1 MVEYLKKI
9 FCGNTAEFRAFLD
22 NRIEK
27 NQKTFI
33 ITANPET
40 LMTGRSNPEFHKA
53 LTDPE
58 TVITP
63 DGIGVVKGA
72 KMAGIAV
79 NERITGVE
87 TVEYLLSKGAKNGLS
102 VYFYGAKLE
111 VLQKFAEILSEKY
124 KGLKIAGLH
133 DGYSDNEQVVFD
145 RIVELSPD
153 LVFVALGIPRQ
164 ELAIYNNL
172 HRFNKGIFI
181 GCGGSIDVLSGTKKR
196 APKLFI
202 KLNCEWLYRI
212 AKEPKRLGRFYNSN
226 VKFFAILKKELR
238 KNK

>member
-27 NQKTFI
+27 NQKTFV

-40 LMTGRSNPEFHKA
+40 LMTGRSNPDFHKA
-53 LTDPE
+53 LIDPE

-72 KMAGIAV
+72 KMAGISV
-79 NERITGVE
+79 NERVTGVE
-87 TVEYLLSKGAKNGLS
+87 TVEYLLSKGAKSGLS
-102 VYFYGAKLE
+102 VYFYGAKPE
-111 VLQKFAEILSEKY
+111 VLQKFSEILTQKY

-133 DGYSDNEQVVFD
+133 DGYSDNEQIVFD
-145 RIVELSPD
+145 RIAELSPD

-181 GCGGSIDVLSGTKKR
+181 GCGGSIDVLSGSKKR

-212 AKEPKRLGRFYNSN
+212 LKEPKRLGRFYSSN
-226 VKFFAILKKELR
+226 VKFFSVLKKEL
-238 KNK
+238 KNN

>member
-1 MVEYLKKI
+1 MVEYLEKI
-9 FCGNTAEFRAFLD
+9 YRGTTADFRIFLD
-22 NRIEK
+22 NRIAQ

-40 LMTGRSNPEFHKA
+40 LMTGRSNPDFHKA
-53 LTDPE
+53 LIDPE
-58 TVITP
+58 TIITP
-63 DGIGVVKGA
+63 DGIGVIKGA
-72 KMAGIAV
+72 KMANISLS
-79 NERITGVE
+79 ERVTGVE
-87 TVEYLLSKGAKNGLS
+87 TVEYLLSKGSECGLS
-102 VYFYGAKLE
+102 VYFYGAKPE
-111 VLQKFAEILSEKY
+111 VLKKFSQVLSEKY
-124 KGLKIAGLH
+124 PGLRVAGLH
-133 DGYSDNEQVVFD
+133 DGYSDNEQTVFD
-145 RIVELSPD
+145 RIAELKPD

-212 AKEPKRLGRFYNSN
+212 LKEPKRLGRFYNSN
-226 VKFFAILKKELR
+226 VKFFSVLKKDL

>member
-9 FCGNTAEFRAFLD
+9 FCGNAGEFRAFLD
-22 NRIEK
+22 KRIEG
-27 NQKTFI
+27 NEKTFI

-40 LMTGRSNPEFHKA
+40 LMTGRSNPEFHRA
-53 LTDPE
+53 LIDPE

-79 NERITGVE
+79 NERVTGVE

-102 VYFYGAKLE
+102 VYFYGAKPE
-111 VLQKFAEILSEKY
+111 VLQKFSEILSEKY

-133 DGYSDNEQVVFD
+133 DGYSDNEQIVFD
-145 RIVELSPD
+145 RIAELSPD

-181 GCGGSIDVLSGTKKR
+181 GCGGSIDVLSGSKKR

-212 AKEPKRLGRFYNSN
+212 LKEPKRLGRFYSSN
-226 VKFFAILKKELR
+226 VKFFSVLKKEL
-238 KNK
+238 KNN

>member
-1 MVEYLKKI
+1 MLEYFKKI
-9 FCGNTAEFRAFLD
+9 FCGDMAEFKDFL
-22 NRIEK
+22 NSRIEQ
-27 NQKTFI
+27 NHKTFI

-40 LMTGRSNPEFHKA
+40 LMTGRSNADFHKA
-53 LTDPE
+53 LADPE

-72 KMAGIAV
+72 KMADMPV
-79 NERITGVE
+79 KERVTGVE
-87 TVEYLLSKGAKNGLS
+87 TVEYLLSEGAKRGLS
-102 VYFYGAKLE
+102 VYFYGARPE
-111 VLQKFAEILSEKY
+111 VLQKFSQILSEKY
-124 KGLKIAGLH
+124 AGLKIAGLH
-133 DGYSDNEQVVFD
+133 DGYSDNEQIVFD
-145 RIVELSPD
+145 RIAELKPD

-172 HRFNKGIFI
+172 HRFDKGIFI

-226 VKFFAILKKELR
+226 IKFFSVLKKELKTR
-238 KNK
+238 